1 MIWMPSLSEEAMNR
15 IFANIMGGWL
25 GCVRPELQSL
35 AQPIITATV
44 NMFFQISQD
53 LLPTPVKC
61 HYTFNLRDPA
71 KMVQGVLM
79 VNVKLSLQN
88 QKDLISLYLHE
99 MCRQFR

>member
-25 GCVRPELQSL
+25 GCVRPELEAL
-35 AQPIITATV
+35 AQPIIKATV

-79 VNVKLSLQN
+79 VDVKLAL
-88 QKDLISLYLHE
+88 KDRNDFLKLWLHE
-99 MCRQFR
+99 ASRQFR